1 MNPKTILFQGDSITD
16 VFRDRANDE
25 SLGSGYP
32 LLVSAALGFEAPDA
46 YRFINRGVSG
56 DKIEEV
62 YARRNADLFELQPD
76 YMSLLIGVNDVW
88 HRLNSNIPLDL
99 AQFERTYDALL
110 CETRE
115 KLPQTKLMLL
125 EPFVLRGTGTD
136 DCAEMP
142 DRFSVFSKN
151 VRDVAAVVRSL
162 AKRYALV
169 FVPLQE
175 AFDSA
180 AKSTTPSYWLY
191 DGVHPT
197 CFGHELIKRAW
208 LKAFAGLLNECMDST
223 GTQKP

>member
-1 MNPKTILFQGDSITD
+1 MNPKMILFQGDSITD
-16 VFRDRANDE
+16 VFRDRENDE
-25 SLGSGYP
+25 SLGNGYP
-32 LLVSAALGFEAPDA
+32 LLTAAALGFEAPGA

-62 YARRNADLFELQPD
+62 YARRNADIFELQPD

-88 HRLNSNIPLDL
+88 HRLNSGIPLDL

-110 CETRE
+110 CELRE

-136 DCAEMP
+136 DCAQMP

-151 VRDVAAVVRSL
+151 VRDVAAVVRAL
-162 AKRYALV
+162 AQRYALP

-175 AFDSA
+175 AFDNA
-180 AKSTTPSYWLY
+180 ATIAAPSYWLS

-208 LKAFAGLLNECMDST
+208 LNAFAASF
-223 GTQKP
+223 